1 MQVSQEFRPELIP
14 RKGERIAWL
23 LLILALAYLGVGI
36 WSDDGLTWVAI
47 TFVSLMFLSAGSITL
62 GNWVDRNTVLRLDP
76 EGVSFSNGLRNISLN
91 WDDVREVRVLESAWG
106 RRVQVRGSATS
117 TSSSSLGISAN
128 FTFRTLGEVF
138 MQGELK
144 GRIGF
149 VEGESILKKIV
160 ESSGLQE
167 SESTEKVRYYAR
179 P

>member
-1 MQVSQEFRPELIP
+1 MQVSKEFRPELIP

-23 LLILALAYLGVGI
+23 LLLLALVYLGVGI

-47 TFVSLMFLSAGSITL
+47 SFVSLMFLSAGSITL
-62 GNWVDRNTVLRLDP
+62 GNWVDRKTVLRLDSK
-76 EGVSFSNGLRNISLN
+76 GVSFSNGLRNVSIN
-91 WDDVREVRVLESAWG
+91 WDEVREVRVLESAWG
-106 RRVQVRGSATS
+106 RRVQVRGTDS
-117 TSSSSLGISAN
+117 N
-128 FTFRTLGEVF
+128 FTFRTLGEVI

-149 VEGESILKKIV
+149 AEGESILQKIL

-167 SESTEKVRYYAR
+167 IEATEKIRYYAR